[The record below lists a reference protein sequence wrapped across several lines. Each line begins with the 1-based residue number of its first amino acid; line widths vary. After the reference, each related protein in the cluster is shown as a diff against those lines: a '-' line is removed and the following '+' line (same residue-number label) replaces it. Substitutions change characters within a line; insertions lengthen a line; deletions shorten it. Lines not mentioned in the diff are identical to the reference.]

1 MTPVKFVSQLT
12 KKDFV
17 HIYFYLLFIN
27 KKFWLSMLLY
37 LFLIDI
43 VLRFFIRHS
52 FLYSVIF
59 MILWIFI
66 IIVYRVMEFLKAASE
81 KKALEKIN
89 WEINQFFV
97 EGLGDTVV
105 IKIPLSKIFKVSE
118 TKKFLFIYLDIY
130 DIFISKAQ
138 ISDTDLKSIRFFL
151 RGKIVK

>member
-43 VLRFFIRHS
+43 VLRFFIKHS

-59 MILWIFI
+59 IILWIII
-66 IIVYRVMEFLKAASE
+66 IIVYRVTEFLKAASE

-89 WEINQFFV
+89 WEINQFFI

-105 IKIPLSKIFKVSE
+105 IKIPLGKIFKVSE
-118 TKKFLFIYLDIY
+118 TKKFFFIYLDIY
-130 DIFISKAQ
+130 DIFVSKAQ
-138 ISDTDLKSIRFFL
+138 ISDTELKSIRFFL
-151 RGKIVK
+151 EGKIVK